1 MAVFRPTF
9 HTNLAQTFVDDV
21 YYQRKNLYYYL
32 GRIEPWVDDRS
43 PHPDPDNAYANDVTI
58 RDNIIYLRRISAND
72 VSICCKSYVWTEGE
86 VYDQWDNTKDMTE
99 RPFYVM
105 NSEYKVFKCLNNA
118 GGKPSTVEPTEANYE
133 VTKTDDGYVWKYMYT
148 IPLIKRRKFISGDYF
163 PVQTALTDSF
173 YSVGSIDGVVVT
185 NGGSGYSSDPQTTA
199 VVDAPTD
206 PLGTRAE
213 ISLFV
218 NAETG
223 SIDSVIIDNPG
234 SGYTTTPNINV
245 VDFSGKGRAKYSASG
260 TAKLQ
265 ANILDGKLDS
275 VVILDPGIGYPA
287 DENTVL
293 SAVGDGEGA
302 ILYPKIV
309 DGEIKGVIVANAGS
323 GYTYLDIMAV
333 SANSS
338 GSGAEFQAIVGG
350 SNISTD
356 QSVVEQTVTPGAIY
370 SIVLTEGGEGYSDTT
385 EVVVEG
391 DGEGCIAEAIVD
403 EGGTITGVNVQTF
416 GKDYTYATVTF
427 HDPARLEPNTYKDA
441 EAYAILPPTNGH
453 GYNAVNELYGNIF
466 CIYVTVRDDN
476 VLANVDQDYR
486 QFGVIQDVKDLRTF
500 ANIDDTD
507 ITIMFTLRLVSADGL
522 EPDMEVMIDNIRHR
536 VVQVNGNRVKVLQL
550 CSDYHNMTEYSG
562 MTYTN
567 PISGAIRYYE
577 IMAVEEKPTA
587 NKYSGDLWFS
597 SNNTPFL
604 LTDGRSFGIRSI
616 IRL

>member
-1 MAVFRPTF
+1 MAVFRSTF

-21 YYQRKNLYYYL
+21 YYQRKNLYYFL
-32 GRIEPWVDDRS
+32 GRIEPWTDDRE
-43 PHPDPDNAYANDVTI
+43 PHPDPDNAQINDVAI
-58 RDNIIYLRRISAND
+58 RDNILYLRRISAND
-72 VSICCKSYVWTEGE
+72 VSICCKNYTWTEGE
-86 VYDQWDNTKDMTE
+86 VYDQWDNTRDMTN
-99 RPFYVM
+99 RPFYVI
-105 NSEYKVFKCLNNA
+105 NSENAVFKCLNNNNGA
-118 GGKPSTVEPTEANYE
+118 PSTVEPTEKNYE
-133 VTKTDDGYVWKYMYT
+133 VTHTSDGYLWKYMYT
-148 IPLIKRRKFISGDYF
+148 VPLIKQRKFITNDFF

-218 NAETG
+218 NPDTG
-223 SIDSVIIDNPG
+223 SIDSVYIDNAG
-234 SGYTTTPNINV
+234 SGYTTAPVINV

-265 ANILDGKLDS
+265 ANILNGKLDS
-275 VVILDPGIGYPA
+275 VVIVDCGIGYPS

-293 SAVGDGEGA
+293 SVIGDGEGA
-302 ILYPKIV
+302 VLYPKVV

-323 GYTYLDIMAV
+323 GYTYLDIQAV

-338 GSGAEFQAIVGG
+338 GSGAEFDAIVGG

-356 QSVVEQTVTPGAIY
+356 QSVVEQTVTQGAIY
-370 SIVLTEGGEGYSDTT
+370 SIVLTAGGEGYTDTT

-391 DGEGCIAEAIVD
+391 DGEGCLARPIIGD
-403 EGGTITGVNVQTF
+403 GGVITGIEMQTY
-416 GKDYTYATVTF
+416 GRNYTYATVSF
-427 HDPARLEPNTYKDA
+427 HDPNRLEPNTFEDA
-441 EAYAILPPTNGH
+441 SAYAILPPIKGH

-466 CIYVTVRDDN
+466 CVYVTVRDDN
-476 VLANVDQDYR
+476 LLANIDQDYR
-486 QFGVIQDVKDLRTF
+486 QFGIIQDVKDLRTF
-500 ANIDDTD
+500 ANVDDTD
-507 ITIMFTLRLVSADGL
+507 VTIMFTLRLVSAEGL
-522 EPDMEVMIDNIRHR
+522 EPDMEIMIDNIRHR
-536 VVQVNGNRVKVLQL
+536 VVQVTGNRVKVIQL

-562 MTYTN
+562 LTYTN
-567 PISGAIRYYE
+567 PLTGTVRYYE
-577 IMAVEEKPTA
+577 IMEVEEKPSA
-587 NKYSGDLWFS
+587 NKYSGDLWFI

-604 LTDGRSFGIRSI
+604 LTDGRSFGVRSI

>member
-1 MAVFRPTF
+1 MAVFRPSF
-9 HTNLAQTFVDDV
+9 HTTLAQTFADDV

-32 GRIEPWVDDRS
+32 GRIEPWVDDRA
-43 PHPDPDNAYANDVTI
+43 PNPDPDNAYVNDVTI

-72 VSICCKSYVWTEGE
+72 VSICCKNYTWTEGE
-86 VYDQWDNTKDMTE
+86 VYDQWDDRRDMTN
-99 RPFYVM
+99 RPFYVL
-105 NSEYKVFKCLNNA
+105 NSEYKVFKCLNNN
-118 GGKPSTVEPTEANYE
+118 GGQPSTVEPTEVNYD
-133 VTKTDDGYVWKYMYT
+133 VTRTSDGYIWKYMYT
-148 IPLIKRRKFISGDYF
+148 IPLIKRRKFVTNDYF
-163 PVQTALTDSF
+163 AVQTALTDSF
-173 YSVGSIDGVVVT
+173 YAVGSIDSVVVT

-199 VVDAPTD
+199 VVDAPID
-206 PLGTRAE
+206 PLGVRAE
-213 ISLFV
+213 ISVFV

-223 SIDSVIIDNPG
+223 SIDSVSIDNPG
-234 SGYTTTPNINV
+234 SGYTTTPNINI

-265 ANILDGKLDS
+265 ANILDGKVDS

-293 SAVGDGEGA
+293 SVIGDGEGA

-338 GSGAEFQAIVGG
+338 GNGAEFQVIVGG
-350 SNISTD
+350 SNVSTD
-356 QSVVEQTVTPGAIY
+356 QSVVEQLATSGAIY
-370 SIVLTEGGEGYSDTT
+370 SIVLTEGGEGYSQDT

-391 DGEGCIAEAIVD
+391 DGEGCMARAIVD
-403 EGGTITGVNVQTF
+403 EGGTITGIELQTF
-416 GKDYTYATVTF
+416 GKDYTYATVRF
-427 HDPARLEPNTYKDA
+427 EDPNRLEPNSFVDA
-441 EAYAILPPTNGH
+441 EAYAILPPIHGH
-453 GYNAVNELYGNIF
+453 GYNAVDELYGDIF

-476 VLANVDQDYR
+476 LLANVDQDYR
-486 QFGVIQDVKDLRTF
+486 QFGVIQNVKDLRTF
-500 ANIDDTD
+500 ANVDDTD
-507 ITIMFTLRLVSADGL
+507 VTIMFTIRLVSAEGL
-522 EPDMEVMIDNIRHR
+522 EPDMGVEIDGFKHR
-536 VVQVNGNRVKVLQL
+536 VVQVIGNRIKVIQL
-550 CSDYHNMTEYSG
+550 CPTYHNMTQYSG

-567 PISGAIRYYE
+567 PITGAIKYYE
-577 IMAVEEKPTA
+577 IMEVEESPSA

-616 IRL
+616 LRL